1 MTTHVAHKIVLH
13 FPQQI
18 WDRPIV
24 CRLAKEFD
32 LCFSIT
38 KAEVTPQEEGLVVLD
53 LSGPEGEYRKGIRF
67 LKEQGVRVEPLE
79 RDVTRN
85 EAKCIHCGACLA
97 VCPTEALDI
106 DRESWIVSF
115 DPGKCSACEMCI
127 PACPPHAM
135 QTAL

>member
-13 FPQQI
+13 FPQAT

-38 KAEVTPQEEGLVVLD
+38 KAEITHEEEGVVVLD
-53 LSGPEGEYRKGIRF
+53 LSGPEGEYRKGLKF

-79 RDVTRN
+79 RDVTRV

-97 VCPTEALDI
+97 VCPTGALSV
-106 DRESWIVSF
+106 DRGSWLVSY
-115 DPGKCSACEMCI
+115 DPAQCIACEMCV

>member
-1 MTTHVAHKIVLH
+1 MTTQVAHKIVLH
-13 FPQQI
+13 FPQQT

-38 KAEVTPQEEGLVVLD
+38 KAEITHEEEGLVVLD
-53 LSGPEGEYRKGIRF
+53 LSGPESEYRKGVKF
-67 LKEQGVRVEPLE
+67 LKEEGVRVESLE

-85 EAKCIHCGACLA
+85 EAKCTHCGACLA
-97 VCPTEALDI
+97 VCPTEALDV
-106 DRESWIVSF
+106 DRTSWVVSF
-115 DPGKCSACEMCI
+115 DPAKCIACEMCI
-127 PACPPHAM
+127 RACPPHAM